1 MPTWNNSADDVT
13 QKIKE
18 KQMLEVS
25 LAWDLLEIFNESKSL
40 IGFYRAAVET
50 ALAEMISASYED
62 KEMKKITPAGKSV
75 QAAIAKEKP
84 LIKVLSR
91 FMPGTVPQELTG
103 DKLLATNPRATKTAD
118 VKEPKD
124 LVNLHADVGTFDSQD
139 CSDIIRLYGTFV
151 ELAGKDGVEAIVESG
166 TIKYAELEKARKA
179 PQKGV
184 TQDWYDVWN
193 QDWSKGATYGR
204 HRQAFPK
211 QYTDVMA
218 KKKSQILTVQ
228 EFLISFKGGQS
239 IFQLKD
245 TSTVG
250 KIDAMCGLVPAA
262 DISGTTTDTI
272 AFIQRFFG
280 MMFLGEFDK
289 LFFMLPL
296 ATIVAG
302 AHHSMLE
309 VALPLSQNK
318 YFSYSVGE
326 YTSLMI
332 PSKDAAAK
340 EIEKSLKAA
349 EDHKYNHLMCVA
361 YDGPKNPK
369 PVGAYVFGD
378 KEKAAYFK
386 MTEATKLI
394 GALQKEDPFPT
405 QAGVKAF
412 LTKQGFKGL

>member
-25 LAWDLLEIFNESKSL
+25 LAWDLLEVFNESKTL

-50 ALAEMISASYED
+50 ALAEMISVSYED
-62 KEMKKITPAGKSV
+62 KEMKKITDAGKEV
-75 QAAIAKEKP
+75 KAAIDKEKP
-84 LIKVLSR
+84 IIKILSR
-91 FMPGTVPQELTG
+91 FMPGTVPVELKD
-103 DKLLATNPRATKTAD
+103 DKLVATNPRATKTAD

-124 LVNLHADVGTFDSQD
+124 LVNLHADVGTFDAQD

-151 ELAGKDGVEAIVESG
+151 EKAGPKKIEAIVEG
-166 TIKYAELEKARKA
+166 AVIKYEELEKSRKA

-184 TQDWYDVWN
+184 TQDWADVWN
-193 QDWSKGATYGR
+193 QDWAKGATYGR
-204 HRQAFPK
+204 HRALFPD
-211 QYTDVMA
+211 QYNKVMA
-218 KKKSQILTVQ
+218 KKKSQILSVQ
-228 EFLISFKGGQS
+228 EFLISFKTGQS
-239 IFQLKD
+239 LFQLKD

-289 LFFMLPL
+289 MFFMLPL

-318 YFSYSVGE
+318 LMSYSVGE

-332 PSKDAAAK
+332 PSKDPAAK
-340 EIEKSLKAA
+340 EIEKALKAA

-369 PVGAYVFGD
+369 VVGAYIFD
-378 KEKAAYFK
+378 KKEAAAYFK
-386 MTEATKLI
+386 MTEATKLL
-394 GALQKEDPFPT
+394 GAMQKEEPFPT
-405 QAGVKAF
+405 QNGVKAF
-412 LTKQGFKGL
+412 LNKNGFKVS